1 MCVNRKE
8 NMGVTRVQTQGLCG
22 GKVIENGS
30 VLEEKKWNKGMQCI
44 CFCSDKVLLQEWE

>member
-8 NMGVTRVQTQGLCG
+8 NAGVTRIQIQRLCG
-22 GKVIENGS
+22 GKEIENGF
-30 VLEEKKWNKGMQCI
+30 VLEEKKCNKGMQCI